1 MANRFP
7 LIVDSSGTAA
17 IKELAS
23 GDNLDLTGNGIVGA
37 GTVALTNLTV
47 GGSQGTDGQVLTS
60 TGSGIA
66 WEDAASGGG
75 GGGRWTQIATST
87 ISSEVDSVE
96 FTSLGSYDEYELRF
110 KNLLG
115 NNGGALVIQF
125 DYGSGY
131 QTTGYRYKMQKFSG
145 SNASYDW
152 LSSTNTTS
160 GSAPLSSVTI
170 TRQGETARAKAFG
183 NVRWTSSSSLWVSEF
198 CGNHR
203 SNDYGLMRSV
213 LLGAHI
219 SNENTA
225 PTKIK
230 LAMFEN
236 GNYGGT
242 NKGLVSGTFTLYGL
256 STS

>member
-7 LIVDSSGTAA
+7 LTLDGTA
-17 IKELAS
+17 IKEIPS
-23 GDNLDLTGNGIVGA
+23 GDNLDLTGSGITGA
-37 GTVALTNLTV
+37 GTVALTNLTI

-75 GGGRWTQIATST
+75 GARWTQIATST

-115 NNGGALVIQF
+115 NDGGQIVTQF

-131 QTTGYRYKMQKFSG
+131 QTTGYRYKMQKFGG
-145 SNASYDW
+145 SNASYDY
-152 LSSTNTTS
+152 LNSTNSTS
-160 GSAPLSSVTI
+160 GSAPLSSATV
-170 TRQGETARAKAFG
+170 TRQTEAARAKAFG
-183 NVRWTSSSSLWVSEF
+183 NVRWTSSSSLWVSEYF
-198 CGNHR
+198 GNHR
-203 SNDYGLMRSV
+203 SNDYGLMRSILV
-213 LLGAHI
+213 GAHI

-256 STS
+256 SIS